1 MDLAASESSKE
12 HVAHT
17 HKPCVHLAPD
27 ALQTMHAPTRGG
39 LDVAIGGRGSLLL
52 DAGTL
57 AATLTGS
64 GATAEPDLLGG
75 AAGSGTPPLD
85 AGPLCLPAA
94 AIFGTKSGARS
105 MKVHV
110 RALHSGHG

>member
-17 HKPCVHLAPD
+17 RKPCVHLAPD

-57 AATLTGS
+57 AATLMGS
-64 GATAEPDLLGG
+64 GTTAEPDLLWGG
-75 AAGSGTPPLD
+75 GLWDTSAERW
-85 AGPLCLPAA
+85 PALTSCCA
-94 AIFGTKSGARS
+94 FGA
-105 MKVHV
+105 
-110 RALHSGHG
+110 